1 MVQWPMRM
9 SYMSIVCGLLRK
21 TMNKNQLLIAEA
33 LNADRWIKSE
43 YDMQVVTARLLD
55 ALGLLYCHVP
65 NERKC
70 TPRQGARLKRAG
82 VKSGVPDVLIFNT
95 CVDVNVATGTFKGC
109 AIELKYDKNRPT
121 PAQKQWL
128 ADLKE
133 EGWYVD
139 LAFSMVDVIAILE
152 RCGYIEET
160 EVR

>member
-1 MVQWPMRM
+1 
-9 SYMSIVCGLLRK
+9 
-21 TMNKNQLLIAEA
+21 
-33 LNADRWIKSE
+33 
-43 YDMQVVTARLLD
+43 MQVATAKLLD
-55 ALGLLYCHVP
+55 GLGVLWTHVA
-65 NERKC
+65 NERK
-70 TPRQGARLKRAG
+70 TSPRQGARLKRAG

-133 EGWYVD
+133 EGWYMDV
-139 LAFSMVDVIAILE
+139 AYSMVDVIAILE

-160 EVR
+160 EVQ